1 MMIETAD
8 SITMRYSLARGV
20 APATVLCNVLAVS
33 EHLQLGWGFFQSPR
47 ERLPRGAGEQDGAHR
62 LGGDV
67 AREGIPA
74 QGYGRLVAHGTGLE
88 LAREQ

>member
-33 EHLQLGWGFFQSPR
+33 EHLQLGWGISSHRGNANKTARIAWAVMLREKEYQPR
-47 ERLPRGAGEQDGAHR
+47 AMA
-62 LGGDV
+62 
-67 AREGIPA
+67 A
-74 QGYGRLVAHGTGLE
+74 
-88 LAREQ
+88 